1 MTSHYWWTTPTSLL
15 DRYKSSSQ
23 KQMPKKNNQHKRNY
37 LLTSKQQNT
46 VSKVPIQHGEQT
58 KKNGKRI
65 WNWYFIYQFHRR
77 PFMSLN
83 WYPVCLQNDHK
94 QTKNGDSHAIRRQT
108 IQIWRNMRHVPPFCP
123 YKTKSQKFLHDTR
136 ETSPLTALF
145 FSQFV
150 LSSCLRTAHT
160 ERLCC

>member
-1 MTSHYWWTTPTSLL
+1 MDKHQQVFWTDINLRHKNKCPP
-15 DRYKSSSQ
+15 Q
-23 KQMPKKNNQHKRNY
+23 KNNQHKRNY

-46 VSKVPIQHGEQT
+46 VLTSSHSTWWANQ
-58 KKNGKRI
+58 KKMAKRI
-65 WNWYFIYQFHRR
+65 WNWYFIYQFHQR

-83 WYPVCLQNDHK
+83 WYPVEHNDDK
-94 QTKNGDSHAIRRQT
+94 ETKNGDSHAIWRQT
-108 IQIWRNMRHVPPFCP
+108 IQTWRNMRHVTPFCLH
-123 YKTKSQKFLHDTR
+123 KTKPKFLHDTR
-136 ETSPLTALF
+136 ETSLLTALL